1 MRKPELLI
9 LDDKKALATRAA
21 EEIAHIS
28 GEAICTHGEFTICL
42 TGGTTVGEVYGLM
55 AERFHL
61 SVDWKAV
68 RFFWGDERCVAPDSP
83 ESNYGLAYQTLLS
96 KLTLEPSQVHR
107 IRGEDDPEAAARS
120 YENALREA
128 FSLGAGERPRF
139 DLVLLGVGGNAH
151 IASLFPHTDAIR
163 ESKRLAI
170 AVEVDAPQRHRI
182 SLTVPVFNHAARV
195 MLIVSGVNKAQ
206 AIKNI
211 LQGPRNPAEYPAQL
225 IDPADGDVLWLI
237 DKAAASLL
245 SA

>member
-1 MRKPELLI
+1 MGKPELLI

-42 TGGTTVGEVYGLM
+42 TGGTTVGEVYSLM
-55 AERFHL
+55 ADRFHL

-83 ESNYGLAYQTLLS
+83 DSNYGLAYKTLLS
-96 KLTLEPSQVHR
+96 KLTLQPSQVHR
-107 IRGEDDPEAAARS
+107 IRGEDEPEAAARS
-120 YENALREA
+120 YENTLREA
-128 FSLGAGERPRF
+128 FSLDQGEWPRF
-139 DLVLLGVGGNAH
+139 DLVLLGVGDNAH
-151 IASLFPHTDAIR
+151 IASLFPHTDAVR
-163 ESKRLAI
+163 ESKRLAL

-182 SLTVPVFNHAARV
+182 SLSAPVFNNAARV
-195 MLIVSGVNKAQ
+195 MLIVSGANKAQ

-225 IDPADGDVLWLI
+225 IDPTDGDVLWLM
-237 DKAAASLL
+237 DKAAASRL